1 MKYAVIALQGKQ
13 YKVSE
18 GDKLTVDLLDR
29 EVGKTFDVSDVLL
42 LNDEGKITVGTP
54 LVEKAKVTLK
64 VLENGK
70 DAKLLVGKYK
80 SKSKYR
86 KVIGHRQRITNLE
99 VVKI

>member
-18 GDKLTVDLLDR
+18 GDKLTVDLLDQ

-64 VLENGK
+64 VLESGK
-70 DAKLLVGKYK
+70 DEKLLVGKYK